1 MLMIYSSLVHREPH
15 FLGISKHLEPIK
27 LILIPIIWLTFTD
40 VCRCSH
46 THTQDDLWIFNS
58 LFIRWYFWIFT
69 HLNGHTDTH
78 TSQKPLLIVMSVHE
92 ADLWVHTWRQSD
104 TATTWWLT
112 WTTRSVLFPPL
123 HTMSAVC
130 VTMCGPVCI
139 CESGVW
145 TTRRDERR
153 GVVLCGSDWISAHV
167 GAGSV
172 LFASVLLL
180 QRRWN

>member
-58 LFIRWYFWIFT
+58 LFIRWYFRIFT

-78 TSQKPLLIVMSVHE
+78 THHKSPYS
-92 ADLWVHTWRQSD
+92 LWWASMKQ
-104 TATTWWLT
+104 
-112 WTTRSVLFPPL
+112 
-123 HTMSAVC
+123 
-130 VTMCGPVCI
+130 I
-139 CESGVW
+139 CES
-145 TTRRDERR
+145 TRDDRATPPPPGDSPELHAVCCSLPSTQWALCVSQCVDQSASVSPASEPQDEMR
-153 GVVLCGSDWISAHV
+153 GE
-167 GAGSV
+167 V
-172 LFASVLLL
+172 LFCAVPIGSLLT
-180 QRRWN
+180 